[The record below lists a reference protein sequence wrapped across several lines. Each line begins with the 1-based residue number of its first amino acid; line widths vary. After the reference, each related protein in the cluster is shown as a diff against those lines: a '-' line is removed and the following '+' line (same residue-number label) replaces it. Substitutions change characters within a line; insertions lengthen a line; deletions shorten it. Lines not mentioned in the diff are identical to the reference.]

1 MAAQAVGHTRSVVPV
16 EPSHLPPPSLAPVS
30 LRQRS
35 TRMRGGQFGFDDPAE
50 KEIQT
55 LFRNACPPGCDP
67 SNQNRETWVVSV
79 IGELGTSWFQRPG
92 RLGSDPR
99 LGRASGPQT

>member
-1 MAAQAVGHTRSVVPV
+1 MLPV
-16 EPSHLPPPSLAPVS
+16 EPSHPPPPSLAPVS

-55 LFRNACPPGCDP
+55 LFRNASPTEAVIPATKT
-67 SNQNRETWVVSV
+67 ETRGWC
-79 IGELGTSWFQRPG
+79 Q
-92 RLGSDPR
+92 
-99 LGRASGPQT
+99 